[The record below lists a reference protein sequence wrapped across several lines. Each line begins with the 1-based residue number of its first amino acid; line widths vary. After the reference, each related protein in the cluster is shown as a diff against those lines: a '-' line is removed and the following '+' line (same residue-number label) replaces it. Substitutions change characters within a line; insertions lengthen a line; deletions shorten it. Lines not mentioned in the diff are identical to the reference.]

1 MISPEAFIAKVNP
14 FKNKVYRLC
23 LRFLSD
29 AEEAADAVQELYL
42 KLWTMQEKLDHI
54 SNLEAFSMTLARNHC
69 LDQLKAA
76 RRTITAL
83 SDDVPS
89 DSVDPTRQM
98 ELLETSKIVGSLI
111 NQLPELQRTVIH
123 LRDVE
128 QYEFDEIE
136 AITGLKANAIRVNL
150 SRARKKIREKLLKYQ
165 HHEFA

>member
-1 MISPEAFIAKVNP
+1 MSPEAFIQKVNP

-29 AEEAADAVQELYL
+29 TDEAADAVQELYM

-54 SNLEAFSMTLARNHC
+54 NNLEAFSMTLARNHC

-76 RRTITAL
+76 RRMTTTL
-83 SDDVPS
+83 TENVPS
-89 DSVDPTRQM
+89 DAVDPTRQM
-98 ELLETSKIVGSLI
+98 EMRETSKIVGFLI

-128 QYEFDEIE
+128 QYEFEEIE
-136 AITGLKANAIRVNL
+136 AITGLKTNAIRVNL

>member
-1 MISPEAFIAKVNP
+1 MSPEAFIQKVNP

-29 AEEAADAVQELYL
+29 TDEAADAVQELYM

-54 SNLEAFSMTLARNHC
+54 NNLEAFSMTLARNHC
-69 LDQLKAA
+69 LDQLKAG
-76 RRTITAL
+76 RRTTTTL
-83 SDDVPS
+83 TENVPS
-89 DSVDPTRQM
+89 DAVDPTRQM
-98 ELLETSKIVGSLI
+98 EMRETSKIVGFLI

-128 QYEFDEIE
+128 QYEFEEIE
-136 AITGLKANAIRVNL
+136 AITGLKTNAIRVNL

>member
-1 MISPEAFIAKVNP
+1 MSPEAFIQKVNP

-29 AEEAADAVQELYL
+29 TDEAADAVQELYM

-54 SNLEAFSMTLARNHC
+54 NNLEAFSMTLARNHC

-76 RRTITAL
+76 RRTTTTL
-83 SDDVPS
+83 TENVPS
-89 DSVDPTRQM
+89 DAVDPTRQM
-98 ELLETSKIVGSLI
+98 EMRETSKIVGFLI

-128 QYEFDEIE
+128 QYEFEEIE
-136 AITGLKANAIRVNL
+136 AITGLKTNAIRVNL